1 MKAFGF
7 VIALASLCLLPACPS
22 GNKEPPVQEVQLG
35 DLVGKRGAGYAYVRG
50 NLLDCR
56 NVSVQYLEGD
66 VRGEKTRGVWV
77 DVMRGTIE
85 GGAVTVNVL
94 EGNIVDGANV
104 TVNVLIGEDFSG
116 QARVARRIPPNRA
129 PAAQN

>member
-1 MKAFGF
+1 MKALLSVF
-7 VIALASLCLLPACPS
+7 VLCSLCLLPACPS
-22 GNKEPPVQEVQLG
+22 GNREAPLQEVQLG

-56 NVSVQYLEGD
+56 NVAVQYLEGD

-116 QARVARRIPPNRA
+116 KARVAQRVA
-129 PAAQN
+129 PR